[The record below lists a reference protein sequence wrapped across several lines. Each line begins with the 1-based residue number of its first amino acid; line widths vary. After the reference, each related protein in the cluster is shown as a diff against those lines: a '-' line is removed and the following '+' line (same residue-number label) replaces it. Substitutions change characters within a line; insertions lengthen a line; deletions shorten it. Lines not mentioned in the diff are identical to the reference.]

1 MDPAKEES
9 FFSAV
14 EIQGVMLGRHEEE
27 LSAARNAV
35 ERLAAQVNDLSV
47 RLLHA
52 HQEIPVVQSPP
63 SLPEPRVNNPPC
75 YAGEPTECRAFLTQ
89 CEVVFSLQPQTYAE
103 DRARIAYVI
112 SLLTGR
118 AREWGTSVWEAG
130 TPCCHCFDLF
140 KEEMVKV
147 FDQSVFGREA
157 SRLLTT
163 IRQGR
168 RTVADFAI
176 EFRTLSTTADWNEP
190 AMVARFLEG
199 LNVDLKEEIYAR
211 GSPAQLDQLIELA
224 IRLDRCFE
232 QRRRARAAPTTLHEP
247 SFPVSARPD
256 PEPMQLGSIRL
267 LPEEKQRRISNRLCL
282 YCGAAGH
289 FAASCPVKAR
299 ARQ

>member
-1 MDPAKEES
+1 
-9 FFSAV
+9 
-14 EIQGVMLGRHEEE
+14 MLGRHEEE

-35 ERLAAQVNDLSV
+35 ESLAAQVNDLSV

-52 HQEIPVVQSPP
+52 HQESPVVPSHS

-89 CEVVFSLQPQTYAE
+89 CEVAFSLQPQTYAG

-130 TPCCHCFDLF
+130 TPCCHRFDLF
-140 KEEMVKV
+140 KEEMIKI
-147 FDQSVFGREA
+147 FDQSVFGHEA
-157 SRLLTT
+157 SHLLTT
-163 IRQGR
+163 IRQGVENSGR
-168 RTVADFAI
+168 FAI
-176 EFRTLSTTADWNEP
+176 EFRTLSTTSEWNEP
-190 AMVARFLEG
+190 ALVARFLEG

-232 QRRRARAAPTTLHEP
+232 QRRRARAASATLREP
-247 SFPVSARPD
+247 SFSVTSRPD

-267 LPEEKQRRISNRLCL
+267 LPDDRQRRISNRLCL